1 MKPMV
6 IETPNAV
13 NEAPVRKARVRKD
26 KVETVTMTVPAVSG
40 RKVKVTAP
48 VLKVVDVVVSTGKTH
63 RKAKAVI
70 VVPVKKVYPIQIRH
84 LASPVQPKGKKAL
97 VGSDTKTLCGRVVV
111 KQMTRVAYPLSGR
124 TVAECP
130 ECSSNSHE
138 NNAFEI
144 VRSAANKAK

>member
-1 MKPMV
+1 MKKLEV
-6 IETPNAV
+6 IASQPV
-13 NEAPVRKARVRKD
+13 APVAKVRKA
-26 KVETVTMTVPAVSG
+26 KVVVAAKPDIEMAPPAV
-40 RKVKVTAP
+40 
-48 VLKVVDVVVSTGKTH
+48 VLKATRT

-130 ECSSNSHE
+130 ECSANSHE

-144 VRSAANKAK
+144 VRSAASKAKKA